1 MFVVA
6 GLLDAAAG
14 WGAAQLLS
22 SFTLLPRPALEVV
35 LAPAEQ
41 PRVNGVIPAAKGE
54 LCALVNYSVQLDS
67 RELSIY
73 LLSVNWDIIK

>member
-1 MFVVA
+1 MFVAA

-14 WGAAQLLS
+14 RGAAQLLS

-35 LAPAEQ
+35 LAPEEQ

-54 LCALVNYSVQLDS
+54 
-67 RELSIY
+67 
-73 LLSVNWDIIK
+73 